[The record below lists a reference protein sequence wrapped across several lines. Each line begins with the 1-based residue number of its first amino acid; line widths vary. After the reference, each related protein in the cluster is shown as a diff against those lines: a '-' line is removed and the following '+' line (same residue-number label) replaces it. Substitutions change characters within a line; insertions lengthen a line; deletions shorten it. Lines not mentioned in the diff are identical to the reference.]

1 MNITNIDLHENLSI
15 VLDEYNDSSDYF
27 EGAYSEPILKWVM
40 LSIYFSGVIPVIGLG
55 FLIWFERSGQAG
67 PYRTLINRL
76 VSYNIEMVS
85 TSKLITNNEM
95 SHLNLKPFPNNA

>member
-1 MNITNIDLHENLSI
+1 MNITNTYLYENLSI
-15 VLDEYNDSSDYF
+15 VLDEYNNNGSDYF
-27 EGAYSEPILKWVM
+27 EGAYSESLLKWVM
-40 LSIYFSGVIPVIGLG
+40 FSMYLSGAIPVVGLG

-85 TSKLITNNEM
+85 TI
-95 SHLNLKPFPNNA
+95 